1 MREIIFR
8 GKDRTGIMNHLWQE
22 GSLDNTNEEFPKIVR
37 LDRWGNKMLIDVAP
51 ETVGQFTGL
60 TDKNGKR
67 IFEGDILK
75 VQTSVYVEEDNPVFG
90 KMKAQSEEKRTR
102 YWVVEWGNQTCGGAS
117 WYFYGK
123 DRRFN
128 RRASKSTLWNSEAE
142 VVGNIHDNPELM
154 EEDI

>member
-60 TDKNGKR
+60 TDKNGKK
-67 IFEGDILK
+67 IFEGDIVSTKYKLGRGGYYVFEVYYNENLCQFSLTINSGSYTKNKQYDWLQLTSLK
-75 VQTSVYVEEDNPVFG
+75 ANKVEII
-90 KMKAQSEEKRTR
+90 
-102 YWVVEWGNQTCGGAS
+102 
-117 WYFYGK
+117 
-123 DRRFN
+123 
-128 RRASKSTLWNSEAE
+128 
-142 VVGNIHDNPELM
+142 GNIHDKPELLKGGP
-154 EEDI
+154 E